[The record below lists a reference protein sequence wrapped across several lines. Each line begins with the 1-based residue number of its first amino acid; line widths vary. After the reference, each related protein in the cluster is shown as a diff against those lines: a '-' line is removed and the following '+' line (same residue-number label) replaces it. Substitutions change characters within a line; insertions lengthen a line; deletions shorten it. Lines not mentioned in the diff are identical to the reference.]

1 MNIWNFN
8 QIRWGQDEAKGDEEL
23 LEYFV
28 PFPEFEAVKSGDI
41 RYIIGRKGTGK
52 TAVVERL
59 RLEAESDPMRF
70 HSTLTL
76 RNFPLND
83 VRDLRDRSFRDK
95 SQFVPVWLFLIYV
108 ELAKL
113 VIEDRGASTSE
124 AVSDIEKFLIMNNLT
139 DAIGFVDTVT
149 MLKSTGSKIRVLAK
163 WIEGEYQQ
171 SDSAEVEIQ
180 VHYQKVVD
188 VLQKLLGSVHSES
201 QYWLFMDELD
211 EGFRAGDANLRLLL
225 LALLRAVEDSALALQ
240 RAPIIYRPLLVLRSD
255 IFDRLEDNDLN
266 KLDDY
271 LIRLR
276 WTSKED
282 GSEYA
287 LKNIPVARIVTGL
300 KLVGVDDPWLAVVD
314 NEDPAL
320 PKQVDTLW
328 SYMANRTYERPRDII
343 KFLKNCKLSN
353 RGGRLTF
360 DEVKVA
366 EDSYS
371 TWLYNELRDEIHSY
385 LPVWKEALQCLT
397 RIGTGK
403 IDFKDYVTQLQSDRV
418 IKKWLKDNAR
428 EPEEIIETLFDF
440 GVVGNLDGKRWL
452 FKYKDDDLVWNPN
465 MNLIVHFGLNKKLR
479 LFKRN

>member
-1 MNIWNFN
+1 MDIWDFN

-28 PFPEFEAVKSGDI
+28 PFPEFELVKSGDV
-41 RYIIGRKGTGK
+41 RYVIGRKGTGK
-52 TAVVERL
+52 TAVIERL
-59 RLEAESDPMRF
+59 RLEAEDDPMRF
-70 HSTLTL
+70 NSTLTL
-76 RNFPLND
+76 RNFPIND

-113 VIEDRGASTSE
+113 VIEDHGSGTEE
-124 AVSDIEKFLIMNNLT
+124 AIRDLERFLIMNNLT
-139 DAIGFVDTVT
+139 DGIGFIDTVT
-149 MLKSTGSKIRVLAK
+149 ILKSTGSKIKVLAK

-188 VLQKLLGSVHSES
+188 ILRRLLSATQSES

-211 EGFRAGDANLRLLL
+211 EGFRAGDTSLRLLL

-240 RAPIIYRPLLVLRSD
+240 RTSLNYRPLLVLRSD

-271 LIRLR
+271 LIRLK
-276 WTSKED
+276 WTSKEE

-287 LKNIPVARIVTGL
+287 LKNVPVARIVTGL
-300 KLVGVDDPWLAVVD
+300 KLVGIDDPWCAVVD
-314 NEDPAL
+314 NTDTTL
-320 PKQVDTLW
+320 PNRVETLW
-328 SYMANRTYERPRDII
+328 QYMANRTYERPRDII
-343 KFLKNCKLSN
+343 KFLKNCKLN
-353 RGGRLTF
+353 NHGGRLTF
-360 DEVKVA
+360 DEVKTA
-366 EDSYS
+366 ENAYS

-403 IDFKDYVTQLQSDRV
+403 IPYSEYVSQLRSDRV
-418 IKKWLKDNAR
+418 INKWLKDHAR
-428 EPEEIIETLFDF
+428 EPEEIIESLFDF
-440 GVVGNLDGKRWL
+440 GVLGNLDGKRWL
-452 FKYKDDDLVWNPN
+452 FKYKDDDLAWNPS
-465 MNLIVHFGLNKKLR
+465 MDLIVHFGLNRKLR
-479 LFKRN
+479 LFRR